1 MQPPEVSCCLSW
13 QTPQPGRRG
22 RGRIYMPPAGTGEIS
37 TFGFVGSAHVSGLV
51 TAGQTLLAAL
61 AVESIDS
68 SATHVR
74 PIVTG
79 SPWTHYGVI
88 QSVRVGH
95 VWDAQRRRRRSELEA
110 YASGDV
116 TYG

>member
-1 MQPPEVSCCLSW
+1 M
-13 QTPQPGRRG
+13 
-22 RGRIYMPPAGTGEIS
+22 YMPPAGTGEIS
-37 TFGFVGSAHVSGLV
+37 SQGFVSSGHTSALAAAGV
-51 TAGQTLLAAL
+51 TFLEAL

-79 SPWTHYGVI
+79 DPWTQYGVI
-88 QSVRVGH
+88 QSVNVGN
-95 VWDAQRRRRRSELEA
+95 VWDAQRRRRRQLTEVRAEA
-110 YASGDV
+110 SV